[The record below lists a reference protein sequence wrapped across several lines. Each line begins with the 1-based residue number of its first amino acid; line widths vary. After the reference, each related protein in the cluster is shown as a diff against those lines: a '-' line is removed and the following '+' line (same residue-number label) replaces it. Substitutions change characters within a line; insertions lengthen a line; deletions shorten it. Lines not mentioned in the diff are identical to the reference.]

1 MDELSGQF
9 PDRIS
14 SDRLRELANRG
25 LKTLELPDS
34 DAIPALQYRDTRI
47 NSGGIADL
55 QFVLMLLI
63 EKSESG
69 VDIVQLLTA
78 CLFLFNHCDSIISA
92 GVKEAQN
99 NLGDDESVS
108 VLGELASYKLVFSN
122 LLHQLSDLHMG
133 VSALVTIERINRLR
147 TVLGDDSTQAD
158 YTSHLLLSQQL
169 LDCLGLDRDAVQPFI
184 EAHQDT

>member
-1 MDELSGQF
+1 
-9 PDRIS
+9 
-14 SDRLRELANRG
+14 
-25 LKTLELPDS
+25 
-34 DAIPALQYRDTRI
+34 
-47 NSGGIADL
+47 
-55 QFVLMLLI
+55 MLLI

-133 VSALVTIERINRLR
+133 VSALVTIERIKRLR